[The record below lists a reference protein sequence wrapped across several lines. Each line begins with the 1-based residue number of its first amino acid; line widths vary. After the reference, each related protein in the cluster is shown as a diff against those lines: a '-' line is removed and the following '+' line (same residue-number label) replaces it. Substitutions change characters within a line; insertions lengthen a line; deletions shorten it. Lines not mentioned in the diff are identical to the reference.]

1 MGANAFNKQYEDI
14 YKPFYA
20 QNYYAWQR
28 ADDPNFKPL
37 SWDNVTGNAKRI
49 SQKSFDVNDFYNN
62 PFYNTTRNMYRRPIQ
77 DQQEADNKELMNQL
91 NARNQ
96 TGSSYDA
103 YQNYLQNKRYDT
115 LYANAEDQ
123 SRLASANA
131 YQQMFQNELAGE
143 EMNQNAMNLYLGGQQ
158 AAGNFKNGILG
169 SLSGLVSSGLGP
181 AASYDSAVMNAQT
194 QKKAAQ
200 MNALGGIAN
209 IFGQVGSAFAKG
221 GMGA

>member
-14 YKPFYA
+14 YKPFYQ

-28 ADDPNFKPL
+28 AADPDFKPL
-37 SWDNVTGNAKRI
+37 SWENTTGNAKRI

-62 PFYNTTRNMYRRPIQ
+62 PFYSTTRSMYRRPLM
-77 DQQEADNKELMNQL
+77 DQQDADNKELMNRL

-96 TGSSYDA
+96 VGSSYDA
-103 YQNYLQNKRYDT
+103 YQQYLQNKRYDT

-123 SRLASANA
+123 ARLASANA

-169 SLSGLVSSGLGP
+169 SLSGLVSSGLQP
-181 AASYDSAVMNAQT
+181 AASYDSAVMQAQ
-194 QKKAAQ
+194 QAKRASS
-200 MNALGGIAN
+200 MNALGN
-209 IFGQVGSAFAKG
+209 MTNLFGSLGSAFIKK
-221 GMGA
+221 